1 MWALE
6 AVGDMFKWVVC
17 QSPRQQRRGWA
28 VVREK
33 PVFSSFWNVDSGGCG
48 FSKRGD
54 DRNRTRQ
61 GWLEVRGVS
70 SGGRRSRWSSQASS
84 SGLLRQH
91 PTISPVRTTTV
102 FLGVLNAETQSSDD
116 VHENWFLQE
125 GRPRNI

>member
-6 AVGDMFKWVVC
+6 AVGDMVKWAMC
-17 QSPRQQRRGWA
+17 QSPREQRRGWA

-33 PVFSSFWNVDSGGCG
+33 LVFSSFWNVYSGGCG
-48 FSKRGD
+48 FTKSGE
-54 DRNRTRQ
+54 DRSRTRQ
-61 GWLEVRGVS
+61 SWWEVRGVS

-91 PTISPVRTTTV
+91 PTISPVQTTMV